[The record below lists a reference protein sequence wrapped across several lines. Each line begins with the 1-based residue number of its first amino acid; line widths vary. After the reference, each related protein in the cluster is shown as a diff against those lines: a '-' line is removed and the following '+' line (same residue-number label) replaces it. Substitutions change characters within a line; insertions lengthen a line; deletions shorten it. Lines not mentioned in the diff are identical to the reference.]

1 MKKLVSICFACV
13 LLTFAAGAAN
23 VGTIDNGYPGD
34 TEAQAQML
42 CDLGLFRGTENGF
55 ELEKPMT
62 RAEAAAMTVRF
73 FGAEQETLAGDWSH
87 PFTDV
92 PQWADKYVGWLYQ
105 NELTRGTSASTY
117 GAEENVTCEQY
128 NTFLARALS
137 TSGSWM
143 SPAEQ
148 AEIDA
153 CDAVGFVRGD
163 AVSLST
169 RALGLSNLRYHTM
182 HWGDIPVVDQPGSV
196 TEAWAL
202 VQEGV
207 FTAEQ
212 LKQAAWDVLPRRY
225 SFVDQY
231 GNVSQDNVFSCLI
244 AGVPVIRNAEADFHL
259 VNWDENGAVY
269 HAVYGYTS
277 EQQPDGTY
285 RNTLYQADPNTL
297 EISIAGTIED
307 GGYIHSVAAIGD
319 IDYLC
324 CSVGKE
330 ERLAAVEDGTL
341 KIYPQPS
348 RKDTLYQSFVY
359 SSDGAMI
366 ACNMVD
372 GVYVVDELH
381 GVRLLPGKD
390 EDVQFV
396 GDSIVVTQRVGD
408 VQTVLTARTPDGEA
422 ITQWTVSNP
431 TGDAASLF
439 APRLSGRTGSY
450 VWGTAGLY
458 RAADGRLTQ
467 LSARPVVDCLQD
479 AADGSLVFL
488 SYGPDEQPYVLD
500 GWEDRLAGTEV
511 HRLSPDGT
519 EQQLLANMPQHGL
532 NFCMLTFVDH
542 GVVRAAAGRELS
554 SSGAVYDEYAVEH
567 GKLRAVLQKYSSVRY
582 GFHTQAECSQEQ
594 ARLDA
599 LGVGA

>member
-1 MKKLVSICFACV
+1 MKKLVSIGFALM
-13 LLTFAAGAAN
+13 LLACAAGAAD

-42 CDLGLFRGTENGF
+42 CGLGLFRGTENGF
-55 ELEKPMT
+55 ELDKPMT
-62 RAEAAAMTVRF
+62 RAEAAAMLTRF
-73 FGAEQETLAGDWSH
+73 LGAEQTALAGEWEH

-92 PQWADKYVGWLYQ
+92 PDWADKYVGWLY
-105 NELTRGTSASTY
+105 ESGLTRGVSETVY
-117 GAEENVTCEQY
+117 GAEENVTCGQY

-137 TSGSWM
+137 TPGSWM

-148 AEIDA
+148 AEINA

-163 AVSLST
+163 AVSLSA
-169 RALGLSNLRYHTM
+169 RALGLFNLRYHTL
-182 HWGDIPVVDQPGSV
+182 HWGDLPAVDQPGSV

-202 VQEGV
+202 VHEGV

-212 LKQAAWDVLPRRY
+212 MKQAAWDVLPRRY
-225 SFVDQY
+225 DYTDAY
-231 GNVSQDNVFSCLI
+231 GDHGPDSVLSCLI
-244 AGVPVIRNAEADFHL
+244 AGVPVVRNAEADFRL
-259 VNWDENGAVY
+259 VNWDEDGVTY

-285 RNTLYQADPNTL
+285 RNTLYQADPATL
-297 EISIAGTIED
+297 EVSIAGSIED

-319 IDYLC
+319 MDYLC

-359 SSDGAMI
+359 SSDGAMF

-372 GVYVVDELH
+372 GVYVVDETH
-381 GVRLLPGKD
+381 GVRLLPGGE

-396 GDSIVVTQRVGD
+396 SDSIVVTQRVGD
-408 VQTVLTARTPDGEA
+408 AQTVLTARTPEGEP
-422 ITQWTVSNP
+422 ISRMTLSNAY
-431 TGDAASLF
+431 DRADSLH

-458 RAADGRLTQ
+458 HAADGRLTL
-467 LSARPVVDCLQD
+467 LSTRPVVDCLPD
-479 AADGSLVFL
+479 EDDGSLVII
-488 SYGPDEQPYVLD
+488 SYEPDEQPSVLD
-500 GWEDRLAGTEV
+500 GWESRLAGTEV
-511 HRLSPDGT
+511 FRILPEGAET
-519 EQQLLANMPQHGL
+519 QLLSNTPQHGL
-532 NFCMLTFVDH
+532 NLCSVSY
-542 GVVRAAAGRELS
+542 AAGGAVHVRSGEAFS
-554 SSGAVYDEYAVEH
+554 SSGAVFEEYAIEN
-567 GKLRAVLQKYSSVRY
+567 GALRAL
-582 GFHTQAECSQEQ
+582 E
-594 ARLDA
+594 
-599 LGVGA
+599 